1 MARASVPGLF
11 NCPCRLVSHM
21 RAHLPIVALVGLVAG
36 LALPSPAWA
45 APKVYVAPYA
55 PVNHS
60 LPAAF
65 GVRTARLISG
75 ELKAQKKVEVVD
87 GPSVTAAGGA
97 RPLDARAQAKA
108 IGEAERQA
116 SKADAA
122 MKRLR
127 FKAAVKRYRKAL
139 ADYEKNLVYLDDF
152 SRLVDTR
159 VDLAVALFRTHQEN
173 EGEHLLA
180 EVIALDPD
188 KKLDPQ
194 KYPPL
199 FRRTYQAIRKKLL
212 SLTRCA
218 SSVVSTPA
226 GAEVFF
232 DGKQVGKT
240 PLLLKNMVRGLHFV
254 KVVAPGAAP
263 YASQIHA
270 SPASVAKVDA
280 SLAGSISGP
289 AADLVDRMARGRID
303 RRVLKTL
310 GRLAS
315 KAGADYAIIGGVRR
329 ASDAYAVRSW
339 IYDVHHQKLAELP
352 DMSFDVDMLGAAIE
366 VYKGAAKIADA
377 VSSFPEPVEL
387 PVTLFPGASRPH
399 EHLSEVDVGPAQ
411 ASPEVAAAPPPKP
424 AATVA
429 ISEPTVHPARHG
441 SGPVQPA
448 SGPVQPASGPVQPS
462 SGPVQ
467 PSAGPVQ
474 PASGPIV
481 ATRHRR
487 PAHPV
492 IDQGRDT
499 GSQGST
505 TGGPVA
511 PQGSSASGD
520 QGDQTDQGDSS
531 AVVLGGPRARTLNPD
546 ATVHPRKRYAA
557 VDVDQVVAPSDEL
570 DKNPHHGWPWWAWGL
585 LVVGVGAAGAGG
597 YFAADKAGILG
608 GSASSAT
615 VTVTWPK

>member
-1 MARASVPGLF
+1 MARASVPRLF

-65 GVRTARLISG
+65 GVRTAKLIAG

-87 GPSVTAAGGA
+87 GPSVTATGGA
-97 RPLDARAQAKA
+97 APLDARAQAKA
-108 IGEAERQA
+108 IGQAERQA

-127 FKAAVKRYRKAL
+127 FKEAVKRYRKAL
-139 ADYEKNLVYLDDF
+139 ADYEANLVYLDDF

-194 KYPPL
+194 RYPPL
-199 FRRTYQAIRKKLL
+199 FRRTYQGIKKKLL

-226 GAEVFF
+226 GADVFF
-232 DGKQVGKT
+232 DGKKVGKT

-263 YASQIHA
+263 YATRIQA
-270 SPASVAKVDA
+270 SVASVAKVDA
-280 SLAGSISGP
+280 SLAGSVSGP
-289 AADLVDRMARGRID
+289 AADLVNRMARGRID
-303 RRVLKTL
+303 GRVLRTL
-310 GRLAS
+310 GRIAS
-315 KAGADYAIIGGVRR
+315 TAGADYAIIGGVRR

-339 IYDVHHQKLAELP
+339 IYDVHHHKLAELP

-399 EHLSEVDVGPAQ
+399 EHLSEVDVGPAR
-411 ASPEVAAAPPPKP
+411 AAPAAAQAP
-424 AATVA
+424 AATATVA
-429 ISEPTVHPARHG
+429 ISGAHGPPGGAGVRAGAARLGAGAARLGAGAARLGAGAAQLGAGAAQLGAGAAQLGAGGRHPAPAAGAQPHR
-441 SGPVQPA
+441 SGPRHRQP
-448 SGPVQPASGPVQPS
+448 GE
-462 SGPVQ
+462 
-467 PSAGPVQ
+467 
-474 PASGPIV
+474 
-481 ATRHRR
+481 RHRR
-487 PAHPV
+487 P
-492 IDQGRDT
+492 
-499 GSQGST
+499 
-505 TGGPVA
+505 GGA
-511 PQGSSASGD
+511 PA
-520 QGDQTDQGDSS
+520 
-531 AVVLGGPRARTLNPD
+531 ARRRPD
-546 ATVHPRKRYAA
+546 RP
-557 VDVDQVVAPSDEL
+557 
-570 DKNPHHGWPWWAWGL
+570 G
-585 LVVGVGAAGAGG
+585 
-597 YFAADKAGILG
+597 
-608 GSASSAT
+608 
-615 VTVTWPK
+615 